1 MAALIAFLLPWQT
14 RWLITTPTIN
24 NTPWEFGV
32 VGIFVAEAALLI
44 WLAQEAWNDRAALRI
59 WIRAHCTQK
68 TYLAAGAL
76 IVFIILQFIFSE
88 SRALTAQFFIQIFLL
103 ASFGIIFFL
112 RPNIHRAIAA
122 GFLAAAVLHALLGF
136 VQVASSA
143 SFANTWMG
151 IPERHASQQ
160 GIAVIVA
167 DGVRHLR
174 AYGGQPHPNIFGAFM
189 MVALVVFWWTLKT
202 APEKQAVWQLSA
214 LLTGAL
220 VFSFSRTAWAALLFF
235 LIYAWFHR
243 HNISG
248 RQKQM
253 ARISAATAA
262 LMLII
267 FFPLISGRVTAQ
279 GSLENK
285 SIEERRAG
293 LTEWKTIAKNNWLGG
308 TGAGAYTVAIT
319 TESGYTKVPVH
330 NIPLLIIAEFGL
342 IGIVLSGFFFWCIM
356 PKKNLTSLTPLIIF
370 IPAALFDHYLYSLWS
385 GQVLLTFFILY
396 SIKNTETHGGGDEN
410 VHRISG

>member
-14 RWLITTPTIN
+14 RWLINTPTIGGV
-24 NTPWEFGV
+24 PWEFGV
-32 VGIFVAEAALLI
+32 IGIFVAEAALLI
-44 WLAQEAWNDRAALRI
+44 WLAQEAWNERAALHTWVRVS
-59 WIRAHCTQK
+59 CTK
-68 TYLAAGAL
+68 KIYFAAATL
-76 IVFIILQFIFSE
+76 IIFIILQFIFTE

-151 IPERHASQQ
+151 IPERHSSQP
-160 GIAVIVA
+160 GVAVIVA

-220 VFSFSRTAWAALLFF
+220 VFSFSRTAWAALLIF
-235 LIYAWFHR
+235 LMYAWFRRR
-243 HNISG
+243 HISD

-253 ARISAATAA
+253 ALVSLVTTA
-262 LMLII
+262 LMFII
-267 FFPLISGRVTAQ
+267 FFPLISGRVAAQ

-293 LTEWKTIAKNNWLGG
+293 ITEWKTIAKNHWLAGMG
-308 TGAGAYTVAIT
+308 VGAYTAAFT
-319 TESGYTKVPVH
+319 AESGYTKVPVH

-342 IGIVLSGFFFWCIM
+342 IGILLAGFFFWCM
-356 PKKNLTSLTPLIIF
+356 VPKKFLIVMAPLIIF
-370 IPAALFDHYLYSLWS
+370 IPAALFDHFLYSLWS

-396 SIKNTETHGGGDEN
+396 GIKSVETNGGERGN
-410 VHRISG
+410 IH